1 MRKKEV
7 DMPQLDKVT
16 FLSQFFWLSVFYLGF
31 YIVIVK
37 QFLPKLARILKFRQ
51 KKMTLSQKGVETL
64 SEEQSKV
71 RESFDTLVQRG
82 VFTSKTL
89 FVETL
94 DKTTQWVD
102 QTLLETNRKELNA
115 SNLLYLSSLGT
126 VNLEKQLALS
136 FTFPKFSETLF
147 LAHLADRLKQFS
159 TLSPGVGARYL
170 SKEGEKVG
178 MKVKKK

>member
-1 MRKKEV
+1 
-7 DMPQLDKVT
+7 MPQLDKVT

-71 RESFDTLVQRG
+71 RESFETLLQRG
-82 VFTSKTL
+82 VSTSKTV

-94 DKTTQWVD
+94 EKTTQWVD
-102 QTLLETNRKELNA
+102 QTLLETNKKELNM
-115 SNLLYLSSLGT
+115 LQKY
-126 VNLEKQLALS
+126 S
-136 FTFPKFSETLF
+136 F
-147 LAHLADRLKQFS
+147 
-159 TLSPGVGARYL
+159 
-170 SKEGEKVG
+170 
-178 MKVKKK
+178 